1 MTKTLSMRVEPHQAE
16 QIEVA
21 ATAAN
26 LKVGPYL
33 YHRVTDT
40 PIIYTP
46 ALAALAELVCTL
58 RRLETN
64 GCADREMLE
73 TLRAMIIQLSR
84 TLAGSDD
91 DQ

>member
-1 MTKTLSMRVEPHQAE
+1 MRVEPHQAE

-40 PIIYTP
+40 PILHTP
-46 ALAALAELVCTL
+46 ALAALAELICTL
-58 RRLETN
+58 RRIEAT
-64 GCADREMLE
+64 GCADYEVLE
-73 TLRAMIIQLSR
+73 ALQAMIIQLSR
-84 TLAGSDD
+84 MLAESDD